1 MADGLSP
8 DEVFELKSAL
18 QMLVAEMRDAANGTK
33 DFARAT
39 GQRLAQEEEDIK
51 LSRAK
56 AAEEKRTSA
65 AQKKVQSQLSEMEKS
80 LKDFSVKQKLMTSM
94 FGQQAGV
101 YSAAFDGVVVRLKAV
116 GKALGDGLKI
126 ITDGITAARAS
137 GLSAQAGAAAA
148 IGSQLESIRS
158 IFTFDP
164 NTMFSPEEISKSVGD
179 VNAALNGFSNG
190 LAPSVESLT
199 QFRTSLSGVGIIGQ
213 PTAETFQAL
222 AFVGATTTQEF
233 NSLRAA
239 TGRQTISTSTLA
251 GAINKN
257 LTSVNVFGNSIL
269 KRALDFDR
277 LGITLDSLTKG
288 QESYVT
294 SLDQQID
301 AVAQLG
307 QLGTAIDFEKLTM
320 LQEFG
325 EPGQAQEYISSL
337 INAEDLRSSSY
348 RALLG
353 QISGIDVQEILK
365 IKGAGNFEKLEN
377 QVATNAKAQEDANNK
392 LATLAQ
398 ILKTLT
404 ENSFVKFS
412 VSLLTSA
419 ASLVAFTVTALAQI
433 RLLKTLGNVPPGT
446 PGAPTAGGPTTT
458 GGGAKPTTGAMVKGG
473 AGTGAAVGVGAGI
486 ATASSTIMAGGSW
499 KKALLM
505 GVAPILGGVLGGV
518 LGGAISAIPILVPF
532 APVIIPL
539 FSSLG
544 STLATAVATKFADD
558 MISMPGY
565 GDRTL
570 VTPSGNIALN
580 NNDTVM
586 AGTNLFNKGTLQ
598 AGSSND
604 SAPLL
609 AKIDRLVSTIENAST
624 TISVGGETQ
633 KVPRFQ
639 LVGVRSRN
647 EVE

>member
-101 YSAAFDGVVVRLKAV
+101 YSAAFDGMVVRLKAV

>member
-101 YSAAFDGVVVRLKAV
+101 YSAAFDGMVVRLKAV

-458 GGGAKPTTGAMVKGG
+458 GGGAKPTTGGMVKGG

-539 FSSLG
+539 FSGLG
-544 STLATAVATKFADD
+544 STLASAVATKFADD

-565 GDRTL
+565 GERTL